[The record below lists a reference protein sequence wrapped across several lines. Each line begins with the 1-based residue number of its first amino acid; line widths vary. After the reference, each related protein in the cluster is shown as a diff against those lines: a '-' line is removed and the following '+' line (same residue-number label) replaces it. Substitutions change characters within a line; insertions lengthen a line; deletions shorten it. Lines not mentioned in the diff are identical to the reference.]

1 VLCLAQKSRTE
12 PLQLAALLLAGLAA
26 VYLGWAQIEPG
37 QTRAVWMSRTFQLL
51 MVLAA
56 LTFIYGLALPRWL
69 LTTGTWNAAT
79 RKAGYVAGVAAM
91 AAFVAVLALEVSL
104 FRPGQDSPI
113 DSAQVAAIAVAL
125 LGLIAGLL
133 SLALLPGRDPLALSE
148 RGKQGY
154 VYAAEAV
161 GVLLFAHLYICRPT
175 WFDGVLRPYWPL
187 IIMAVAFIGVGAG
200 ELCQRWRIRV
210 LAEPLART
218 GALLPLL
225 PVLGWWIVG
234 SGTDYALLLA
244 VVGVLY
250 LALAALE
257 KSWASLIAAIVAGNG
272 ALWSLF
278 SDTGLNF
285 AANPQFW
292 LIPPALSALAAAQ
305 LNRKR
310 LNPESLA
317 AVRYGSTIVIYL
329 SSTSEIF
336 LRGIGDT
343 LWPPMLLAG
352 LAVAGAMAGIVL
364 RIRAFLYLGT
374 GFTLLALL
382 AMVAHA
388 ARAIDHV
395 WPWWAFGIGLGIAI
409 LVLFGVFEKN
419 RPQMLALIARLR
431 EWER

>member
-1 VLCLAQKSRTE
+1 
-12 PLQLAALLLAGLAA
+12 
-26 VYLGWAQIEPG
+26 
-37 QTRAVWMSRTFQLL
+37 
-51 MVLAA
+51 
-56 LTFIYGLALPRWL
+56 
-69 LTTGTWNAAT
+69 
-79 RKAGYVAGVAAM
+79 
-91 AAFVAVLALEVSL
+91 
-104 FRPGQDSPI
+104 
-113 DSAQVAAIAVAL
+113 
-125 LGLIAGLL
+125 
-133 SLALLPGRDPLALSE
+133 LALLPGRDPLALSE
-148 RGKQGY
+148 EGRQWY

-161 GVLLFAHLYICRPT
+161 GALIFAHLYICRPT

-187 IIMAVAFIGVGAG
+187 VIMLVAFVGVGAG

-210 LAEPLART
+210 LSEPLSRT
-218 GALLPLL
+218 GAFLPLL

-234 SGTDYALLLA
+234 SHTDYALLLA

-257 KSWASLIAAIVAGNG
+257 QSWASLIAAIVAGNG

-278 SDTGLNF
+278 NDSGLDF
-285 AANPQFW
+285 VRNPQFW

-305 LNRKR
+305 LNRNR
-310 LNPESLA
+310 LDPLSLSAIRYA
-317 AVRYGSTIVIYL
+317 ATIVIYL

-336 LRGIGDT
+336 IRGIGDT

-352 LAVAGAMAGIVL
+352 LAVAGAMTGIVL

-431 EWER
+431 EWEQ